1 MRVYHFLPQKWAL
14 DDIEKRRIKISE
26 MDQLNDPFELW
37 CVSQEDSGLRASLR
51 NFKNVMGKKYG
62 MICFSKHWDNPLLWS
77 HYAEKHHG
85 MCLGFEVDENSL
97 KAVTY
102 VSDRPEL
109 VMPPTE
115 ESIDQLLFTKFE
127 DWKYEDEVRNWFR
140 LDERV
145 GDHYFYSFDTHIRLR
160 EIIAGPLCTVT
171 EEEIRKAL
179 RDTTDVDVTK
189 GRLAFRSFRVVR
201 KGWRF
206 DTGSK

>member
-1 MRVYHFLPQKWAL
+1 MRVYHFLPQKWAM

-26 MDQLNDPFELW
+26 IDQLNDPFELW
-37 CVSQEDSGLRASLR
+37 CVSQKDPGLRASLR
-51 NFKNVMGKKYG
+51 NFKNVMGKNYG
-62 MICFSKHWDNPLLWS
+62 MICFSKQWDNPLLWS

-85 MCLGFEVDENSL
+85 LCLGFEVDENTL

-115 ESIDQLLFTKFE
+115 ESINQLLFTKFE
-127 DWKYEDEVRNWFR
+127 DWKYEDEMRNWFR

-145 GDHYFYSFDTHIRLR
+145 GDHYFYPFDEHIRLR
-160 EIIAGPLCTVT
+160 EIIAGPLCKIT
-171 EEEIRKAL
+171 EDEIRKAL
-179 RDTTDVDVTK
+179 RDITDVDVIK

-201 KGWRF
+201 RGWRF
-206 DTGSK
+206 GS